1 MANVGVW
8 LVGAQGSLA
17 STVVLGARAIARR
30 LATGGGL
37 VTELP
42 DLAALPF
49 VSLADLAFGGW
60 DIAPTGLV
68 ARARELAADGGA
80 VAESLVTGLE
90 ADLKSVEMRI
100 RPGFALGGALA
111 TRPRGTRA
119 FLPRGESLAVAVE
132 RLGDELD
139 RFRREE
145 RLDTVIVVNVAST
158 EPPTE
163 LSRDH
168 ARLDLFRRVIQ
179 RDRRAPVTP
188 SMGYA
193 YAALARGLPPL
204 NLPPSLGV
212 AVSPP

>member
-1 MANVGVW
+1 MAKVGVW

-30 LATGGGL
+30 LATVGGL

-42 DLAALPF
+42 ELAALSL

-90 ADLKSVEMRI
+90 ADLKSVEAHI
-100 RPGFALGGALA
+100 RPGFVLGGGPAN
-111 TRPRGTRA
+111 RPRGTRA

-132 RLGDELD
+132 RLGDDLD

-145 RLDTVIVVNVAST
+145 QLDTVIVVNVAST

-168 ARLDLFRRVIQ
+168 ERLRPLRRVIP
-179 RDRRAPVTP
+179 RDPRGLGPPRL
-188 SMGYA
+188 GYA
-193 YAALARGLPPL
+193 LAALEGGVPLPDSTP
-204 NLPPSLGV
+204 
-212 AVSPP
+212 A

>member
-1 MANVGVW
+1 MAKVGVW

-42 DLAALPF
+42 ELAALSL

-90 ADLKSVEMRI
+90 ADLKSVEARI
-100 RPGFALGGALA
+100 RPGFALGGGPA
-111 TRPRGTRA
+111 TRRRGTLG
-119 FLPRGESLAVAVE
+119 FLPRGESPAVGGGTRRGAMG
-132 RLGDELD
+132 RLP
-139 RFRREE
+139 REE
-145 RLDTVIVVNVAST
+145 
-158 EPPTE
+158 
-163 LSRDH
+163 
-168 ARLDLFRRVIQ
+168 ARR
-179 RDRRAPVTP
+179 T
-188 SMGYA
+188 
-193 YAALARGLPPL
+193 
-204 NLPPSLGV
+204 
-212 AVSPP
+212 

>member
-68 ARARELAADGGA
+68 ARARELATDDGA

-90 ADLKSVEMRI
+90 ADLKSVEARI
-100 RPGFALGGALA
+100 RPGFVLGGALA

-168 ARLDLFRRVIQ
+168 ERLDLFRPGIQ
-179 RDRRAPVTP
+179 GDRRALVTP
-188 SMGYA
+188 RMGDA
-193 YAALARGLPPL
+193 YPAPARGFPYVD
-204 NLPPSLGV
+204 LPPSVGV
-212 AVSPP
+212 ALGA

>member
-1 MANVGVW
+1 MAKVGVW

-42 DLAALPF
+42 ELAALSL

-90 ADLKSVEMRI
+90 ADLKSVEARI
-100 RPGFALGGALA
+100 RPGFVLGGALA
-111 TRPRGTRA
+111 TRPRGTRG
-119 FLPRGESLAVAVE
+119 FLPRGESLAVTVE
-132 RLGDELD
+132 RLGDHLHPFPPEGGV
-139 RFRREE
+139 R
-145 RLDTVIVVNVAST
+145 TGGGAKVAPPQ
-158 EPPTE
+158 PPT
-163 LSRDH
+163 
-168 ARLDLFRRVIQ
+168 
-179 RDRRAPVTP
+179 
-188 SMGYA
+188 
-193 YAALARGLPPL
+193 GLPRG
-204 NLPPSLGV
+204 PPRVG
-212 AVSPP
+212 PFR

>member
-1 MANVGVW
+1 MAKVGVW

-42 DLAALPF
+42 ELAALSL

-90 ADLKSVEMRI
+90 ADLKSVEARI
-100 RPGFALGGALA
+100 RPGFVLGGALA
-111 TRPRGTRA
+111 TRPRGTRG

-132 RLGDELD
+132 RLGDDLD

-145 RLDTVIVVNVAST
+145 RLGTVIVVDVAAT
-158 EPPTE
+158 EPPME
-163 LSRDH
+163 LTPDQP
-168 ARLDLFRRVIQ
+168 RLGLFPPVVQ
-179 RDRRAPVTP
+179 R
-188 SMGYA
+188 
-193 YAALARGLPPL
+193 
-204 NLPPSLGV
+204 
-212 AVSPP
+212 